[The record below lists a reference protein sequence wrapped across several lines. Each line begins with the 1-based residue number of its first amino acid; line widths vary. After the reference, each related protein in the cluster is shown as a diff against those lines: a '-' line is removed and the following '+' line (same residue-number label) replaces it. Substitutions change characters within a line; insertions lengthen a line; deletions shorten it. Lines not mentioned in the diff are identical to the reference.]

1 MLNSKAELLIDHY
14 DSQLM
19 GKGSPEVHQLINED
33 AEIGEEWRHLNIAI
47 DAVRDAALHERVI
60 AVRKEWLARQGAGIR
75 VSRTPVISIVRNVM
89 KVAACILVLCGGAA
103 VYKYSTTNSTG
114 IYQQYYSSY
123 ELTTSRGVTVAD
135 PIDRA
140 FDNKDWTKVLALF
153 NNTKDKTTRSFF
165 LAGMAY
171 LELKNY
177 DAAIGQFRQVM
188 AENMRSGTDYFQDES
203 EYYLAMGLLAKNRAD
218 QAMPLLKKI
227 NADPYHLYHQKV
239 AAMSLLD
246 LRIAALKNR

>member
-60 AVRKEWLARQGAGIR
+60 AVRKEWLARQGAGMQ

-103 VYKYSTTNSTG
+103 VYKYSTTSSAG
-114 IYQQYYSSY
+114 IY
-123 ELTTSRGVTVAD
+123 
-135 PIDRA
+135 
-140 FDNKDWTKVLALF
+140 
-153 NNTKDKTTRSFF
+153 
-165 LAGMAY
+165 
-171 LELKNY
+171 
-177 DAAIGQFRQVM
+177 
-188 AENMRSGTDYFQDES
+188 
-203 EYYLAMGLLAKNRAD
+203 
-218 QAMPLLKKI
+218 
-227 NADPYHLYHQKV
+227 
-239 AAMSLLD
+239 
-246 LRIAALKNR
+246 